1 MAERRMFSKSIID
14 SDLFLDMPASTQLL
28 YFHFGMRADD
38 DGFVSQPRSIMR
50 LCFAT
55 DDDFRLLVAKGFIIP
70 FESGVIVITHWNVNN
85 SLRKDRQKSTIYE
98 HEKAMLETRNNG
110 IYALS
115 TNCQPSDNQMSTNF
129 QPNDNQLPAKCPH
142 SIVEYSIDK
151 VSIGESNA
159 SPPSGEAAPTP
170 EKKKPV
176 FHLFGEYKHVKL
188 TEEQHKKLIEDYGEQ
203 KTTEYIRR
211 CDEYVQQTGKTYK
224 DYNLTI
230 RNWIA
235 KDGGK
240 SNTNNHSQSAS
251 DDEPQLFELLAADN
265 LQKGG

>member
-14 SDLFLDMPASTQLL
+14 CDRFLDMPPTSQLL

-142 SIVEYSIDK
+142 SIV
-151 VSIGESNA
+151 
-159 SPPSGEAAPTP
+159 
-170 EKKKPV
+170 
-176 FHLFGEYKHVKL
+176 
-188 TEEQHKKLIEDYGEQ
+188 
-203 KTTEYIRR
+203 
-211 CDEYVQQTGKTYK
+211 
-224 DYNLTI
+224 
-230 RNWIA
+230 
-235 KDGGK
+235 
-240 SNTNNHSQSAS
+240 
-251 DDEPQLFELLAADN
+251 
-265 LQKGG
+265 